1 MISLDLGIY
10 CVLRFAFYWGVW
22 WGLVGGWVVPS
33 GAGRGRG
40 GEGREGREGGV
51 LKQRGRLR

>member
-40 GEGREGREGGV
+40 GEGRGGKEGF
-51 LKQRGRLR
+51 